1 MTIFG
6 NYFQEDLAMKAKEF
20 IQYLGIPGRY
30 YGQRYLIRCVE
41 LVLEDENRLL
51 KVTKLLY
58 PAVADEFGATSAQVQ
73 KDIRTVISVFW
84 DGPGRKRLEELIGY
98 ELAWKPAPNEM
109 IDLLAT
115 YIQRSN

>member
-1 MTIFG
+1 
-6 NYFQEDLAMKAKEF
+6 MKAKEF

-115 YIQRSN
+115 CIQRSN